1 MNPYSL
7 KMVPDETNPDQL
19 VRLGQNQAKP
29 DPFLSALLTWRVRNA
44 RLHKNT
50 HSITLSQVSQMSK
63 QSIVNNPKQEP
74 FMEDKLEEQI

>member
-1 MNPYSL
+1 MHVTFEPFGLGSCFLVQMNPYSP

-50 HSITLSQVSQMSK
+50 HSLTLSLF
-63 QSIVNNPKQEP
+63 E
-74 FMEDKLEEQI
+74 EDT